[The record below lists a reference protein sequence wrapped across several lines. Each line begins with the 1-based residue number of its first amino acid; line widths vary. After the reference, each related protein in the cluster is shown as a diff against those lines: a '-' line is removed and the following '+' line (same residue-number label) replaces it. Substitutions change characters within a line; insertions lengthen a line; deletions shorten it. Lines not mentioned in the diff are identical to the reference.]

1 MIISRAPYRVSFFGG
16 GTDYPEWFQEHGGV
30 FLSSAIDHHI
40 NIILRRKPSL
50 DMHPYRIVWR
60 ELEEVQSIDA
70 IKHPFVRAALTKRK
84 SETGLD
90 VVYFGQLPHGAGIGS
105 SSSFGV
111 AFLTALNALTGYEST
126 KYDMAKEVIEIEH
139 DILKETVGV
148 QDQFASTFGGL
159 NFGRIDTNGHVSL
172 EQINL
177 SGERLHTLNKNLIFA
192 FTGISRKATEV
203 AQSKVSNFK
212 NKQSALHEMYKMA
225 FQAKDILTSTSDL
238 DDFGLLMNESWKLK
252 RSLSEQVS
260 TSFVD
265 DIYERA
271 LQAGA
276 LGGKLLGAGGGGFM
290 LFYVPDGAHDAVSK
304 ALEPL
309 AQVPISLD
317 ADGAQIVMNS
327 PSKYSEHY
335 DRVWSL
341 AGK

>member
-16 GTDYPEWFQEHGGV
+16 GTDYPEWYREHGGV

-40 NIILRRKPSL
+40 NIILRKKPSL
-50 DMHPYRIVWR
+50 DKHPYRVVWR
-60 ELEEVQSIDA
+60 ELEEVESLDA
-70 IKHPFVRAALTKRK
+70 IKHPFVRAALQKRK

-90 VVYFGQLPHGAGIGS
+90 IVYFGQLPHGAGIGS

-111 AFLTALNALTGYEST
+111 AFLTALNALTGYECT
-126 KYDMAKEVIEIEH
+126 KYDLAKEVIEIEH

-148 QDQFASTFGGL
+148 QDQFAATFGGL

-177 SGERLHTLNKNLIFA
+177 SGERLQKLNNNLIFA
-192 FTGISRKATEV
+192 FTGISRRASEV
-203 AQSKVSNFK
+203 AHSKVSNFG
-212 NKQSALHEMYKMA
+212 NKQAALHEMQKMA
-225 FQAKDILTSTSDL
+225 FQAKDILTSNADL
-238 DDFGLLMNESWKLK
+238 DDFGRLMDESWKLK
-252 RSLSEQVS
+252 RSLSSQVS
-260 TSFVD
+260 TDLVD

-271 LQAGA
+271 IQAGA

-290 LFYVPDGAHDAVSK
+290 LFYVPDGAHSTVSK

-317 ADGAQIVMNS
+317 AEGSQVIMNS